1 MRFAVLG
8 SGSGG
13 NATVVEAGGRCL
25 LIDAGLSAKQL
36 TLRLAQLGLSKENL
50 TGILITHE
58 HGDHV
63 RGLDVFL
70 RNHKIPVLASTMTC
84 RVVQENLRAPAQ
96 WVAFEAG
103 QRFEWEGFEL
113 ATFGLPHDA
122 VDPVGYVIGRDG
134 LKVGVATDLGH
145 VNDEVRRVLDGV
157 EGLVLEAN
165 YEWHLLEA
173 DVKRPFSTKQRISS
187 HHGHLSN
194 EQAGELVAAL
204 AGSGLRRVILGHLS
218 SDCNCPDTAVEVV
231 RRKIGEASVEIS
243 VACQHEATDWQSLES
258 EVDPAFYG
266 ELFGR
271 R

>member
-36 TLRLAQLGLSKENL
+36 TLRLAHLGLAKENL
-50 TGILITHE
+50 TGILLTHE

-70 RNHKIPVLASTMTC
+70 RNLEIPVLASTMTC
-84 RVVQENLRAPAQ
+84 RVVQENLRSPAQ

-103 QRFEWEGFEL
+103 QRFEWEGFDL

-134 LKVGVATDLGH
+134 QKVGVATDLGH

-165 YEWHLLEA
+165 YEWQMLEA

-204 AGSGLRRVILGHLS
+204 AESGLRRVVLGHLS
-218 SDCNCPDTAVEVV
+218 RDCNCPKTAVEVV
-231 RRKIGEASVEIS
+231 RRKIGRASVEIS
-243 VACQHEATDWQSLES
+243 VACQHEVTDWQILEP
-258 EVDPAFYG
+258 EVESAFYG
-266 ELFGR
+266 ELFR
-271 R
+271 RR

>member
-1 MRFAVLG
+1 
-8 SGSGG
+8 
-13 NATVVEAGGRCL
+13 
-25 LIDAGLSAKQL
+25 
-36 TLRLAQLGLSKENL
+36 
-50 TGILITHE
+50 
-58 HGDHV
+58 
-63 RGLDVFL
+63 
-70 RNHKIPVLASTMTC
+70 
-84 RVVQENLRAPAQ
+84 
-96 WVAFEAG
+96 VAFEAG

-243 VACQHEATDWQSLES
+243 VACQHEVTDWQSLES